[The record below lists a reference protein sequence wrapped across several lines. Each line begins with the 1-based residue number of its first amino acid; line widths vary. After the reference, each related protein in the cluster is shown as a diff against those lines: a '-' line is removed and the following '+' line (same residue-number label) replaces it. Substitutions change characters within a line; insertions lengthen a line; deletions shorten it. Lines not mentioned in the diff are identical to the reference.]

1 MRFAAIVLCV
11 FWAIVAVEARGAESK
26 QECLTQEQIEQKAFA
41 VRVSKEWFDTDKV
54 EAMLSRLKS
63 LYPQVIFVRALS
75 WGNESE
81 ILAFEVPV
89 KDVRVIGHKDDKVSV
104 DDWFP
109 NGKGYWDFR
118 INGREILYKEHLPKG
133 SVLAVQSATPGS
145 ASIGGVVEFVL
156 ENGVKI
162 EHRIYEDA
170 IGTDYFYNAQG
181 EMQGE
186 MLIECSAID

>member
-1 MRFAAIVLCV
+1 MQFAAIVLCV
-11 FWAIVAVEARGAESK
+11 LWAIVAVEARGAESK
-26 QECLTQEQIEQKAFA
+26 QECLTQEQIEQKAFV
-41 VRVSKEWFDTDKV
+41 VRVSKEWFDTDEV
-54 EAMLSRLKS
+54 ESMLNKLKS
-63 LYPQVIFVRALS
+63 LYPQVIFVRAVS

-109 NGKGYWDFR
+109 NSKGYWDFR
-118 INGREILYKEHLPKG
+118 INGREMLYKEHLPKG
-133 SVLAVQSATPGS
+133 SVLVVQSATPGS

-162 EHRIYEDA
+162 EHRIQEDA
-170 IGTDYFYNAQG
+170 IGTDYFYN
-181 EMQGE
+181 MQGG
-186 MLIECSAID
+186 LLVECDAID

>member
-1 MRFAAIVLCV
+1 MGFMQFAAIVLCV
-11 FWAIVAVEARGAESK
+11 FWAIVAVEARGVESK
-26 QECLTQEQIEQKAFA
+26 QECLTQGQIEQKAFV

-54 EAMLSRLKS
+54 ESLLSRLKS

-118 INGREILYKEHLPKG
+118 INGREVLYKEHLPKG

-181 EMQGE
+181 EM
-186 MLIECSAID
+186 LVECDAID

>member
-1 MRFAAIVLCV
+1 MGFMQFAVIVLCV
-11 FWAIVAVEARGAESK
+11 FWAIVAVEARDVESK
-26 QECLTQEQIEQKAFA
+26 QECLTQEQIEQKAFV

-54 EAMLSRLKS
+54 ESMLNKLKS
-63 LYPQVIFVRALS
+63 LYPQVIFVRAVS

-162 EHRIYEDA
+162 EHRIHEDA
-170 IGTDYFYNAQG
+170 IGTDYFYN
-181 EMQGE
+181 MQGE
-186 MLIECSAID
+186 LLVECSAIEQ

>member
-1 MRFAAIVLCV
+1 MRFAVIMLCV
-11 FWAIVAVEARGAESK
+11 IWGIMAVKAGALESK
-26 QECLTQEQIEQKAFA
+26 QKCLTQEQIEQKAFA

-54 EAMLSRLKS
+54 ESMLSRLKS
-63 LYPQVIFVRALS
+63 LYPQVIFARAVS

-89 KDVRVIGHKDDKVSV
+89 KDVRVIGHKDDKVSI

-118 INGREILYKEHLPKG
+118 INGREILYKEYLSKG

-170 IGTDYFYNAQG
+170 IGTDYFYN
-181 EMQGE
+181 MQGE
-186 MLIECSAID
+186 LLIECSAID

>member
-1 MRFAAIVLCV
+1 MQFAAIVLCV

-26 QECLTQEQIEQKAFA
+26 QECLIQEQIEQKAFV

-54 EAMLSRLKS
+54 ESMLSRLKS
-63 LYPQVIFVRALS
+63 LYPQVIFVRAVS

-109 NGKGYWDFR
+109 NGKGHWDFR

-162 EHRIYEDA
+162 EHRIQEYP

-181 EMQGE
+181 ELLVE
-186 MLIECSAID
+186 CDAIEQ

>member
-1 MRFAAIVLCV
+1 MGFMQFAAIVLCV
-11 FWAIVAVEARGAESK
+11 FWAIVAVEARGVESK
-26 QECLTQEQIEQKAFA
+26 QECLTQGQIEQKAFV

-54 EAMLSRLKS
+54 ESMLSKLKS
-63 LYPQVIFVRALS
+63 LYPQAIFAKAVS

-89 KDVRVIGHKDDKVSV
+89 KDVRVIGHRDDKVSV

-118 INGREILYKEHLPKG
+118 INGREVLYKEHLPKG

-181 EMQGE
+181 EMLVE
-186 MLIECSAID
+186 YDAID

>member
-11 FWAIVAVEARGAESK
+11 FWAIVAVEAKGAESK
-26 QECLTQEQIEQKAFA
+26 QKCLTQEQIEQKAFA

-54 EAMLSRLKS
+54 ESMLSRLKS
-63 LYPQVIFVRALS
+63 LYPQVIFARAVS

-89 KDVRVIGHKDDKVSV
+89 KDVRVIGHRDDKVSV

-109 NGKGYWDFR
+109 NGKGYGDFR
-118 INGREILYKEHLPKG
+118 INGREILYKEYLSKG

-170 IGTDYFYNAQG
+170 IGTDYFYN
-181 EMQGE
+181 MQGE
-186 MLIECSAID
+186 LLVGCNAID

>member
-1 MRFAAIVLCV
+1 MRFAVIVLCV
-11 FWAIVAVEARGAESK
+11 IWGIMAVKAGALESK
-26 QECLTQEQIEQKAFA
+26 QECLTQEQIEQKAFV

-54 EAMLSRLKS
+54 ESMLSRLKS
-63 LYPQVIFVRALS
+63 LYPQVIFAKALS

-81 ILAFEVPV
+81 ILAFEMPV
-89 KDVRVIGHKDDKVSV
+89 KDVRVIGHRDDKVSV

-109 NGKGYWDFR
+109 NGKGYGDFR

-133 SVLAVQSATPGS
+133 SILAVQSATPGS

-181 EMQGE
+181 EL
-186 MLIECSAID
+186 LIECSAID

>member
-1 MRFAAIVLCV
+1 MRFAVIVLCV
-11 FWAIVAVEARGAESK
+11 FWAIVVVEARGAESK
-26 QECLTQEQIEQKAFA
+26 QECLTQEQIEQKAFV

-54 EAMLSRLKS
+54 ESMLSRLKS

-89 KDVRVIGHKDDKVSV
+89 KDVRVIAHKDDKVSV

-162 EHRIYEDA
+162 EHRIHEDA
-170 IGTDYFYNAQG
+170 IGTDYFYN
-181 EMQGE
+181 MQGG
-186 MLIECSAID
+186 LLVECSAIEQ

>member
-1 MRFAAIVLCV
+1 MRFAVIVLCV
-11 FWAIVAVEARGAESK
+11 FWAIVAVEARGVESK
-26 QECLTQEQIEQKAFA
+26 QECLTQEQIRQKAFV

-54 EAMLSRLKS
+54 ESMLSRLKS
-63 LYPQVIFVRALS
+63 LYPQVIFAKAVS

-162 EHRIYEDA
+162 EHRIQEDA
-170 IGTDYFYNAQG
+170 IGTDYFYN
-181 EMQGE
+181 MQGE
-186 MLIECSAID
+186 LLVECNAID

>member
-1 MRFAAIVLCV
+1 MGFIQFAAIVLCV

-26 QECLTQEQIEQKAFA
+26 QECLTQEQIEQKAFV

-54 EAMLSRLKS
+54 ESMLNKLKS
-63 LYPQVIFVRALS
+63 LYPQVIFARAVS

-162 EHRIYEDA
+162 EHRIQEDA

-181 EMQGE
+181 ELLVE
-186 MLIECSAID
+186 CDAIEQ

>member
-1 MRFAAIVLCV
+1 MRFAAIMLWIWGIMVVKISAL
-11 FWAIVAVEARGAESK
+11 ESK
-26 QECLTQEQIEQKAFA
+26 QECLTQEQIEQKAFV
-41 VRVSKEWFDTDKV
+41 VRVSKEWFDTDKT
-54 EAMLSRLKS
+54 EIMLNKLKS
-63 LYPQVIFVRALS
+63 LYPQVIFARAVS

-89 KDVRVIGHKDDKVSV
+89 KDVRVIAHKDDKDSV

-162 EHRIYEDA
+162 EHRIQEDA

-181 EMQGE
+181 EVLVE
-186 MLIECSAID
+186 CDAIEQ

>member
-1 MRFAAIVLCV
+1 MRFALIILCV
-11 FWAIVAVEARGAESK
+11 IWGIMAVKASALESK
-26 QECLTQEQIEQKAFA
+26 QECLTQEQIEQKAFV

-54 EAMLSRLKS
+54 ESMLSRLKS
-63 LYPQVIFVRALS
+63 LYPQVIFAKAVS

-170 IGTDYFYNAQG
+170 IGTDYFYN
-181 EMQGE
+181 MQGG
-186 MLIECSAID
+186 LLVECNAID

>member
-1 MRFAAIVLCV
+1 MRLAVIMLCV
-11 FWAIVAVEARGAESK
+11 ILGIMAVKASALESK
-26 QECLTQEQIEQKAFA
+26 QKCLTQEQIEQKAFV

-54 EAMLSRLKS
+54 ESMLNKLKS
-63 LYPQVIFVRALS
+63 LYPQVIFARAVS

-181 EMQGE
+181 ELLVE
-186 MLIECSAID
+186 CDAIEQ